1 MKPLIAANWKMNP
14 VSQVEAK
21 SIFDAY
27 LTEFG
32 DINLEDP
39 DLFDNIA
46 DLICEKKKL
55 SKTTISEI
63 KTNIEHN
70 MKLIYLDINHLPIE
84 VKRRMDNVFSK

>member
-1 MKPLIAANWKMNP
+1 MWSIIKNGKKRGIG
-14 VSQVEAK
+14 VSGAK